1 MSDFFGKLSDKA
13 DKISRNIV
21 ILFFVIA
28 FISTVY
34 QVFSRYV
41 LQSAIAKNILPFVDF
56 SIFNLTWIEELIRYM
71 FVWIVFLGIGI
82 VYKSK
87 GHAQVEIL
95 HHYLSEKWKSKVMLL
110 VEFINSAL
118 FLFLIIYGSR
128 ILKFSIQQISPSLG
142 LNMTFIYGA
151 VLVSSIVCF
160 VHSFV
165 NILELRTAKRDEKVV
180 VQVESQNTNMG

>member
-1 MSDFFGKLSDKA
+1 MSEFFRKLSNKA

-41 LQSAIAKNILPFVDF
+41 LQSAIAKSILPFVDF
-56 SIFNLTWIEELIRYM
+56 SMFNLTWIEELIRYM

-95 HHYLSEKWKSKVMLL
+95 HHY
-110 VEFINSAL
+110 
-118 FLFLIIYGSR
+118 
-128 ILKFSIQQISPSLG
+128 
-142 LNMTFIYGA
+142 
-151 VLVSSIVCF
+151 
-160 VHSFV
+160 
-165 NILELRTAKRDEKVV
+165 
-180 VQVESQNTNMG
+180 

>member
-1 MSDFFGKLSDKA
+1 MTKRISYPEILLSCFLSLPLSPQC
-13 DKISRNIV
+13 I
-21 ILFFVIA
+21 
-28 FISTVY
+28 
-34 QVFSRYV
+34 RYFQDTSCKV
-41 LQSAIAKNILPFVDF
+41 RLQKYTPFADF

-95 HHYLSEKWKSKVMLL
+95 HHYLSEKWKSRVMLL
-110 VEFINSAL
+110 VECINSAL

-160 VHSFV
+160 VHSSV
-165 NILELRTAKRDEKVV
+165 NILELRTAKRDERVV

>member
-1 MSDFFGKLSDKA
+1 MSLFIGKLSAKF

-41 LQSAIAKNILPFVDF
+41 LQSAIAKSILPFVDF
-56 SIFNLTWIEELIRYM
+56 GIFNLTWIEELIRYM

-95 HHYLSEKWKSKVMLL
+95 HHYLSEKWKSKLMML
-110 VEFINSAL
+110 VEVINSAL
-118 FLFLIIYGSR
+118 FLFLIFYGSR

-142 LNMTFIYGA
+142 LNMMFIYGA
-151 VLVSSIVCF
+151 VLVSSIICF
-160 VHSFV
+160 VHSSAS
-165 NILELRTAKRDEKVV
+165 ILELSTAKRDERVV

>member
-1 MSDFFGKLSDKA
+1 MKIFLGKLSDKA
-13 DKISRNIV
+13 DKLSKYIV

-41 LQSAIAKNILPFVDF
+41 LQSAIAKKVLPFADF

-95 HHYLSEKWKSKVMLL
+95 HHYLSEKWKNKLMLL
-110 VEFINSAL
+110 VEVVNSAL
-118 FLFLIIYGSR
+118 FLFLIVYGSR

-151 VLVSSIVCF
+151 VLVSSIVCIL
-160 VHSFV
+160 HSSV
-165 NILELRTAKRDEKVV
+165 NILELLTAKRDVRVV
-180 VQVESQNTNMG
+180 VQVESQNTNLG